1 MNPKVI
7 LCITL
12 DTECDKDINWETR
25 FPFEFRSVL
34 QGIPERLTPLFNHYG
49 IKPTYLLSPEVLYD
63 KACVDFLTQLKDCE
77 LGTHMHGEYIGPNA
91 DMSAPK
97 TSSVQAEMS
106 RKVEKEK
113 LQNLTN
119 LFKEKFGHSPKSFR
133 AGRFGLSYNSL
144 SLLSSL
150 GYLVDSSITPFY
162 SHQFSDR
169 IRNNYWG
176 AQVQPYFPSKFDYR
190 NKGCLNT
197 LEVPITVVNPFFLK
211 WPRFVV
217 RLMHNRSFIHKRL
230 LPRLGYKIPKTTWL
244 RPKYSSTE
252 EMIAISDLLIQRMTK
267 NNFTV
272 LNMMY
277 HPNEVIPGASPYAA
291 TEEDVNGILLT
302 QKVFFDYLFNRYK
315 VECAT
320 ISQVRELVSKRGYS
334 RQ

>member
-1 MNPKVI
+1 MTNETKI
-7 LCITL
+7 FLCVGL
-12 DTECDKDINWETR
+12 DTECDKDLTWETR
-25 FPFEFRSVL
+25 FPLQFTSVL
-34 QGIPERLTPLFNHYG
+34 AGIPKILTPLFNIYG
-49 IKPTYLLSPEVLYD
+49 IKPTYFLSPEVIND
-63 KACVDFLTQLKDCE
+63 SACVGLLTQLKDCE

-91 DMSAPK
+91 DMSASK
-97 TSSVQAEMS
+97 TSRVQAEMS

-113 LQNLTN
+113 LQNLTI
-119 LFKEKFGHSPKSFR
+119 LFKKKFGYSPKSFR

-190 NKGCLNT
+190 NKGCLNI

-211 WPRFVV
+211 WPRFIV

-244 RPKYSSTE
+244 RPKYSSAE
-252 EMIAISDLLIQRMTK
+252 EMIAISDLLIQRTTK

-291 TEEDVNGILLT
+291 TEEDVNSNLLT
-302 QKVFFDYLFNRYK
+302 QKNFFDYLFNRYK
-315 VECAT
+315 VECVT
-320 ISQVRELVSKRGYS
+320 ISQVRELVGK
-334 RQ
+334 